1 MSVPRTPLAA
11 ALEHGP
17 LVLDGGLSNQL
28 EAQGCDLSD
37 ELWSARLLADDP
49 GQIEAVHTA
58 YARAGA
64 RVLITSSYQATYE
77 GFAHRGLGHE
87 EATALLRRSVEL
99 ARMAAGRMAA
109 GRMAAGR
116 MAAGRPAVE
125 GVEAGRVGVEGAEAG
140 RAEARGSAVE
150 RMAAGRAAVE
160 RAEAGQ
166 TDPGD
171 GGDVGHVGG
180 GAAGAVWVAASVGP
194 YGAMLADGSE
204 YRGRY
209 GLSVAEL
216 TRFHRPRIEALAA
229 AGPDALALETVP
241 DAEEAA
247 AMLSAVEGCGVPVW
261 LSYSIAGETTRA
273 GQPLRDAFALAAG
286 VDQVIAVGVNCCEPG
301 DADRA
306 VEIAAGITG
315 KPVVVYPNSGEEW
328 DAATR
333 SWRGRSTFDP
343 GRVRAWRDAGARL
356 IGGCCRVGPER
367 IAELAAVVRSH

>member
-1 MSVPRTPLAA
+1 MSVSRTPLAT
-11 ALEHGP
+11 ALERGS

-49 GQIEAVHTA
+49 GQIEAAHTA

-77 GFAHRGLGHE
+77 GFAHRGVGYE

-99 ARMAAGRMAA
+99 ART
-109 GRMAAGR
+109 
-116 MAAGRPAVE
+116 
-125 GVEAGRVGVEGAEAG
+125 GAE
-140 RAEARGSAVE
+140 
-150 RMAAGRAAVE
+150 RAAVE
-160 RAEAGQ
+160 RATARDQ
-166 TDPGD
+166 AA
-171 GGDVGHVGG
+171 GGDR
-180 GAAGAVWVAASVGP
+180 AAEQVWVAASVGP

-216 TRFHRPRIEALAA
+216 ARFHRPRIEALAA

-241 DAEEAA
+241 DADEAA
-247 AMLSAVEGCGVPVW
+247 ALLSAVEGCGVPVW

-273 GQPLRDAFALAAG
+273 GQPLRDAFALARG

-306 VEIAAGITG
+306 VEIAADITG

-328 DAATR
+328 DATAR
-333 SWRGRSTFDP
+333 SWRGRATFAP
-343 GRVRAWRDAGARL
+343 GRVTAWRDAGARL

-367 IAELAAVVRSH
+367 IAELAAVVRNH

>member
-1 MSVPRTPLAA
+1 MTSVPSPSLAA
-11 ALEHGP
+11 ALRHGP

-49 GQIEAVHTA
+49 GQIEAAHTA

-77 GFAHRGLGHE
+77 GFGRRGVGRE

-99 ARMAAGRMAA
+99 ARRAAERAVADRSAAERSATGR
-109 GRMAAGR
+109 
-116 MAAGRPAVE
+116 AVAE
-125 GVEAGRVGVEGAEAG
+125 RSGADDRGAE
-140 RAEARGSAVE
+140 
-150 RMAAGRAAVE
+150 
-160 RAEAGQ
+160 
-166 TDPGD
+166 P
-171 GGDVGHVGG
+171 
-180 GAAGAVWVAASVGP
+180 VWVAASVGP

-216 TRFHRPRIEALAA
+216 ERFHRPRIEALAA
-229 AGPDALALETVP
+229 AGPDVLALETVP
-241 DAEEAA
+241 DADEAV
-247 AMLSAVEGCGVPVW
+247 AMLRAVEGCGVPVW
-261 LSYSIAGETTRA
+261 LSYSIAGEATRA
-273 GQPLRDAFALAAG
+273 GQPLRDAFAVAAG

-306 VEIAAGITG
+306 VEIAAETTD

-328 DAATR
+328 DATAR
-333 SWRGRSTFDP
+333 SWRGRATFDP
-343 GRVRAWRDAGARL
+343 GRVTAWHDAGARL

-367 IAELAAVVRSH
+367 IAELAAMVRNH